1 MGLLNR
7 KTGPDAK
14 TQKIEKEITIV
25 NRLGMHARPAA
36 HFVKVASL
44 FRSDIW
50 VKKENEDVN
59 GKSIMGLMML
69 AAGQGSKLQ
78 VRCEGPDA
86 EQAMKEIEELIA
98 AHFHED

>member
-7 KTGPDAK
+7 KTGAGARA
-14 TQKIEKEITIV
+14 QKAQKEIAIV
-25 NRLGMHARPAA
+25 NRLGLHARPAA
-36 HFVKVASL
+36 LFVKVASRY
-44 FRSDIW
+44 RSDVW
-50 VKKENEDVN
+50 VKKENEEVN

-86 EQAMKEIEELIA
+86 DRALDEIEQLINA
-98 AHFHED
+98 RFNED